1 MVIAKLGI
9 MIQGLAMDGR
19 KEKIVTIFSRIK
31 QELFSLDKV
40 TFVDTGFVNKDIHYF
55 YAMER
60 IMEYFPKLS
69 IMVA

>member
-19 KEKIVTIFSRIK
+19 KEKIVKIFSRIK

-60 IMEYFPKLS
+60 IME
-69 IMVA
+69 